1 MNGTATA
8 ADDTLSITAEP
19 LTIPAGEGVEYAALL
34 YRSAEAA
41 ASHPPLVL
49 HLHGGAFVS
58 APPEGVPCVV
68 RLLHGAGAAVVSLHY
83 PLAPQWPF
91 PHAAEAAHATLVHL
105 HKRRRALAG
114 AQSRLFVAGEE
125 AGGNLAAAASLMAR
139 DRAGPPLGGQILF
152 SPMLDVC
159 VGTAS
164 LRQAKAGPVGCRWA
178 DGWHDYLPDPNA
190 ALHPYATPGAA
201 ARLSGLPSTLLVT
214 AADDAFRDE
223 TAAYARRL
231 REAGVP
237 IGQLML
243 QAPTRLP
250 APYMEPAP
258 RCDPGWAAIARAR
271 VRRFLWDPDPRPSAT
286 KNSTTPSRSY
296 P

>member
-1 MNGTATA
+1 MTVT
-8 ADDTLSITAEP
+8 ADDADSLLSAMGEP
-19 LTIPAGEGVEYAALL
+19 LSVPIGNGADRGDCAALL
-34 YRSAEAA
+34 YRAA
-41 ASHPPLVL
+41 TPNAPLVL
-49 HLHGGAFVS
+49 HLHAGAFVS
-58 APPEGVPCVV
+58 GPPEGVPCVV
-68 RLLHGAGAAVVSLHY
+68 RLLLGAGAAVVSLQY
-83 PLAPQWPF
+83 PLAPERPF

-114 AQSRLFVAGEE
+114 GSSRLFVAGEE

-139 DRAGPPLGGQILF
+139 DRAGPPLAGQILF

-164 LRQAKAGPVGCRWA
+164 LRRAQAGPVGCRWA
-178 DGWHDYLPDPNA
+178 DGWHDYLPDAND

-223 TAAYARRL
+223 TAAFARRL

-237 IGQLML
+237 TGQLML
-243 QAPTRLP
+243 PAPTRLP
-250 APYMEPAP
+250 APYMEPTP
-258 RCDPGWAAIARAR
+258 RCDPDWAAIARAR
-271 VRRFLWDPDPRPSAT
+271 VRRFLFDPDPQAPQ
-286 KNSTTPSRSY
+286 NSTPSSRSL

>member
-1 MNGTATA
+1 MTATVDA
-8 ADDTLSITAEP
+8 ADSPLPVTAEP
-19 LTIPAGEGVEYAALL
+19 LSVPIGAGADRSDCEALL
-34 YRSAEAA
+34 YRATTPDA
-41 ASHPPLVL
+41 PLVL
-49 HLHGGAFVS
+49 HLHAGAFVS

-68 RLLHGAGAAVVSLHY
+68 RLLLGAGAAVVSLQY
-83 PLAPQWPF
+83 PLAPQRPF
-91 PHAAEAAHATLVHL
+91 PYAAEASHAALVHL
-105 HKRRRALAG
+105 HKRRRSLAG
-114 AQSRLFVAGEE
+114 AASRLFVAGEE
-125 AGGNLAAAASLMAR
+125 AGGNLAAAASMMAR
-139 DRAGPPLGGQILF
+139 DRADPPLAGQILF

-164 LRQAKAGPVGCRWA
+164 LRRAKAGPVGCRWA
-178 DGWHDYLPDPNA
+178 DGWHDYLPDAND

-237 IGQLML
+237 TGQLML

-250 APYMEPAP
+250 APYMEPVP
-258 RCDPGWAAIARAR
+258 RCDPEWAAIARAR
-271 VRRFLWDPDPRPSAT
+271 VRRFLFDPDPQAT
-286 KNSTTPSRSY
+286 QNSTTPSRSF

>member
-1 MNGTATA
+1 MSVTADAT
-8 ADDTLSITAEP
+8 DSLLSVTAEP
-19 LTIPAGEGVEYAALL
+19 LSVPIGQGIDRTDCDALL
-34 YRSAEAA
+34 YRAA
-41 ASHPPLVL
+41 TPNAPLVL
-49 HLHGGAFVS
+49 HLHAGAFVS
-58 APPEGVPCVV
+58 GPPEGVPCVV
-68 RLLHGAGAAVVSLHY
+68 RLLHGAGAAVVSLQY
-83 PLAPQWPF
+83 PLAPQRPF
-91 PHAAEAAHATLVHL
+91 PHAAEAAHAALVHL
-105 HKRRRALAG
+105 HKRRRSLAG
-114 AQSRLFVAGEE
+114 SSSRLFVAGEE

-139 DRAGPPLGGQILF
+139 DRAEPPLAGQILF

-164 LRQAKAGPVGCRWA
+164 LRRAQAGPVGCRWA
-178 DGWHDYLPDPNA
+178 DGWHDYLPDAND

-201 ARLSGLPSTLLVT
+201 ARLSGLPATLLVT

-223 TAAYARRL
+223 TAAFARRL

-237 IGQLML
+237 TGQLML

-258 RCDPGWAAIARAR
+258 RCDPDWAAIARAR
-271 VRRFLWDPDPRPSAT
+271 VRRFLLDPDPQALH
-286 KNSTTPSRSY
+286 NSTTSSRSL